1 MHRRRTAIL
10 MALPIGLY
18 VLVFCTVP
26 LGLMLLYSF
35 WQVDF
40 AVVIRE
46 FTLANYA
53 QAVGSETYR
62 FLILK
67 ALAYGAAIAL
77 ITAVIA
83 YPLAFFIA
91 KRVRLLKSA
100 LLTALLIPLYTGD
113 LVRIFAWRVMLGA
126 EGVLNSL
133 FQWLGLT
140 HEPIWA
146 LLFSPFATVLVLTYN
161 YLPFMVL
168 ALWAAYEALDDG
180 LIEAAFDLG
189 ATRAQAFR
197 RVVLP
202 LTSPG
207 LLAGSLMVL
216 VLVAGDYL
224 TPQLVGG
231 SSGVTIT
238 SAIHDLF
245 GAAFDWPMASALA
258 WLLLATLAILVAAAV
273 LVFARSPLGQG
284 AVTR

>member
-1 MHRRRTAIL
+1 MHRRRAAIL

-18 VLVFCTVP
+18 VFAFCTVP

-67 ALAYGAAIAL
+67 ALAYGAGIAL

-113 LVRIFAWRVMLGA
+113 LVRIFAWRVILGA

-133 FQWLGLT
+133 PNG
-140 HEPIWA
+140 WA
-146 LLFSPFATVLVLTYN
+146 DPRA
-161 YLPFMVL
+161 
-168 ALWAAYEALDDG
+168 
-180 LIEAAFDLG
+180 DLG
-189 ATRAQAFR
+189 TPQSLRHCPRPHLQ
-197 RVVLP
+197 LP
-202 LTSPG
+202 AVHGPG
-207 LLAGSLMVL
+207 LVGRLRGAGRRPDRGRLRPRCHPCPGLPPRRPPAHQPGTSRRLPHGPGSRRRRL
-216 VLVAGDYL
+216 SH
-224 TPQLVGG
+224 PQLVGG